1 MSKNNCLIG
10 QSGGPTAVIN
20 ASLKGIID
28 AVKASDIDK
37 IYGMRYGIEGALAG
51 NLIDL
56 SQKSSKELN
65 LINNTPSS
73 ILGTCRYKIEHY
85 NDNEEDYHKLFNL
98 IEELDIKYLF
108 YIGGN
113 DSMDTVYKLNSYA
126 REKNI
131 DLKIMGI
138 PKTIDNDLV
147 GTDHCPGYGSAA
159 RYIATSVMEIAR
171 DSLVYDIKNVHIVEV
186 MGRAT
191 GWLAASSILSST
203 DKLYTPDLIYVPEI
217 EFSTSDFVN
226 DVKKKMEEKKAVT
239 VVISEGIK
247 DKHGEYI
254 SADSSTEHDKF
265 GHKKMGGAA
274 SVLAPFIKG
283 NLCNRVKAIKFDV
296 MQRAAAHCASGR
308 DIEEAYLLG
317 EKAVEAAL
325 MGESGLMTAL
335 KRISNHP
342 YKVEIIKIPAEKV
355 ANKVKMLPPKYIN
368 EENNRINEEF
378 REYVLPLIQGDA
390 EVPYQNNLP
399 NYSEL
404 DSLNEDLVLKL

>member
-28 AVKASDIDK
+28 RVKASDIDN

-51 NLIDL
+51 NIIDL
-56 SQKSSKELN
+56 SQKNSKELN
-65 LINNTPSS
+65 LFNNTPSS
-73 ILGTCRYKIEHY
+73 ILGTCRYKIEDY
-85 NDNEEDYHKLFNL
+85 DENEDDYHKLFNL
-98 IEELDIKYLF
+98 MKELDIKYLF

-113 DSMDTVYKLNSYA
+113 DSMDTVYKLNNYA
-126 REKNI
+126 KEKNI
-131 DLKIMGI
+131 DLKIMGV

-171 DSLVYDIKNVHIVEV
+171 DSFVYDIKNVHIVEV

-191 GWLAASSILSST
+191 GWLAASSILAST
-203 DKLYTPDLIYVPEI
+203 EKLYTPDLIYVPEM

-239 VVISEGIK
+239 VVVSEGIK

-325 MGESGLMTAL
+325 LGESGLMTAL
-335 KRISNHP
+335 KRLSNDP
-342 YKVEIIKIPAEKV
+342 YKIEIIKIPAEKV
-355 ANKVKMLPPKYIN
+355 ANKVKLLPDKYIN

-378 REYVLPLIQGDA
+378 KDYVLPLIQGEA
-390 EVPYQNNLP
+390 GVPYQNNLP

-404 DSLNEDLVLKL
+404 DSLNEDLALRF

>member
-98 IEELDIKYLF
+98 IEELDIKYIF

-217 EFSTSDFVN
+217 EFSTSEFVN
-226 DVKKKMEEKKAVT
+226 DVKKKMEEKKAVM
-239 VVISEGIK
+239 VVVSEGIK

-317 EKAVEAAL
+317 EKAVKAAL

-368 EENNRINEEF
+368 EDNNRINEEF
-378 REYVLPLIQGDA
+378 RDYVLPLIQGDA

-404 DSLNEDLVLKL
+404 DSLNENLVLKL

>member
-51 NLIDL
+51 NIIDL
-56 SQKSSKELN
+56 SKKSNKELN
-65 LINNTPSS
+65 LFNNTPSS
-73 ILGTCRYKIEHY
+73 ILGTCRYMIEHY
-85 NDNEEDYHKLFNL
+85 DDNEEDYHKLFNL
-98 IEELDIKYLF
+98 MEKFDIKYLF

-131 DLKIMGI
+131 DLKIMGV

-191 GWLAASSILSST
+191 GWLAASSILAST
-203 DKLYTPDLIYVPEI
+203 EKLYTPDLIYVPEI

-239 VVISEGIK
+239 VVVSEGIK

-325 MGESGLMTAL
+325 LGESGLMTAL
-335 KRISNHP
+335 KRVSNDP
-342 YKVEIIKIPAEKV
+342 YKIEIIKIPAEKV
-355 ANKVKMLPPKYIN
+355 ANKVKMLPDKYIN
-368 EENNRINEEF
+368 KENNRITDDF
-378 REYVLPLIQGDA
+378 RDYVLPLIQGNA
-390 EVPYQNNLP
+390 GVSYQNNLP

-404 DSLNEDLVLKL
+404 DSLNEDLAVKF